1 MKLAHIPIH
10 QVTLPPLL
18 HRAALDADELSE
30 LARSIATVGLLN
42 PITVRPVGDAYE
54 LIAGHR
60 RYLACAQLGWTT
72 IPSMVHDGPTM
83 GDAVAEF
90 ARIVENLH
98 RANLTPIEE
107 AIAIARLDS
116 EQGLT
121 IEEIARTVHRSA
133 GWVRERLQLAALGDE
148 LRELVHQ
155 RALSIRAAL
164 LLAEVTD
171 DAHRH
176 HLTRYAMHDGVSVP
190 VLRAWVTEWHNAQ
203 ASADGTPAPL
213 PQMPSFG
220 QPVIILVPCF
230 LCRTPTP
237 HTHSHA
243 VRICPECA
251 NAATQPAPS
260 PDHASGPTRE
270 AS

>member
-1 MKLAHIPIH
+1 MKLLDIPIH
-10 QVTLPPLL
+10 QITLPERL
-18 HRAALDADELSE
+18 HRVDLDADA
-30 LARSIATVGLLN
+30 LADLAHSIQAQGLIQ
-42 PITVRPVGDAYE
+42 PIRVRPLDSGYE
-54 LIAGHR
+54 LVAGHR
-60 RYLACAQLGWTT
+60 RYLACAQLGWTN
-72 IPSMVHDGPTM
+72 IPATVHDDPTM
-83 GDAVAEF
+83 NATGAET

-121 IEEIARTVHRSA
+121 IEEIARTVHRSP
-133 GWVRERLQLAALGDE
+133 GWVRERLQLAELGDD

-155 RALSIRAAL
+155 RQLPIGAAL
-164 LLAEVTD
+164 LLTEVTD
-171 DAHRH
+171 DTHRH
-176 HLTRYAMHDGVSVP
+176 HLTRYALHDGVSVP
-190 VLRAWVTEWHNAQ
+190 VLRSWVTEWHNAQ
-203 ASADGTPAPL
+203 GSSDGAAPL
-213 PQMPSFG
+213 LPPLPDFG

-251 NAATQPAPS
+251 TAATQPTPS
-260 PDHASGPTRE
+260 TDHATQPTHAAR
-270 AS
+270 